1 MLKKKVEL
9 NRDKLLKVLRR
20 RKTLISTKELAMKAN
35 VNYNSARRDL
45 LRLHNGFMVD
55 REMQNG
61 NAFWRLGI
69 ADNG

>member
-20 RKTLISTKELAMKAN
+20 RKTPISTKELAMKAN
-35 VNYNSARRDL
+35 VNHNSARRDL
-45 LRLHNGFMVD
+45 LRLYHGFMVD
-55 REMQNG
+55 RVEVKNG

-69 ADNG
+69 AA

>member
-35 VNYNSARRDL
+35 VNHNSARRDL
-45 LRLHNGFMVD
+45 LRLYHGFMVD

-69 ADNG
+69 AA